1 MPTSGWIEPNSPQAP
16 QPQPAVRVFDKAK
29 GLASVGDSLD
39 FSPVLGGPIFQLLR
53 RSHLSGDALELLYR
67 RVIAVALIAWAPPL
81 LLVMLAPASSRDSF
95 IHDIEV
101 HVRFLIAL
109 PVLIAAE
116 RIVHSRIRAV
126 ARRFVDQRLIVP
138 DDMPNFH
145 RAIDS
150 AVRLR
155 NSVIVEI
162 GLIVFVYSVGLWVWN
177 SRLAFGA
184 STWYSMSGGRW
195 NLTPAGYWYVFVSIP
210 LLQFVLLRWYFRL
223 FVWFRFLWHV
233 SKLNLHLV
241 PTHPDRRAGLG
252 FLGRTVYAYSPILFA
267 QGAMLC
273 GLVASRILYTGAKL
287 VSFKLQI
294 IGFIVF
300 FVFAIL
306 GPLLMFTPKMA
317 AAKRKGLA
325 DYGLLA
331 QRYVDDF
338 EGRWIT
344 GESETSEQL
353 LGSAD
358 IQSLADLGNSFEIVR
373 EMKPLPFGVDEITRL
388 AVVTAVPLFPLL
400 LTIFS
405 AEELVMRVIR
415 VLF

>member
-1 MPTSGWIEPNSPQAP
+1 M
-16 QPQPAVRVFDKAK
+16 R
-29 GLASVGDSLD
+29 
-39 FSPVLGGPIFQLLR
+39 
-53 RSHLSGDALELLYR
+53 
-67 RVIAVALIAWAPPL
+67 
-81 LLVMLAPASSRDSF
+81 APASSRDSF
-95 IHDIEV
+95 IHDVEV

-138 DDMPNFH
+138 DDMPNFL

-300 FVFAIL
+300 FVCAIL

-344 GESETSEQL
+344 RESQTSEQL

>member
-1 MPTSGWIEPNSPQAP
+1 MPTAGQIEPESPEVAQA
-16 QPQPAVRVFDKAK
+16 QPAMRASDRVK
-29 GLASVGDSLD
+29 GLSLVEESVD

-67 RVIAVALIAWAPPL
+67 RVIVSSLVAWVPL
-81 LLVMLAPASSRDSF
+81 FILAMLGSASSRISF
-95 IHDIEV
+95 VHDIEV

-116 RIVHSRIRAV
+116 RIVHSRIRRV
-126 ARRFVDQRLIVP
+126 ARRFIEQRLVPP
-138 DDMPNFH
+138 DDLPRFH
-145 RAIDS
+145 RAIES

-155 NSVIVEI
+155 NSVVMEI
-162 GLIVFVYSVGLWVWN
+162 ALIVFVYSVGLWVWN
-177 SRLAFGA
+177 SRLALGS
-184 STWYSMSGGRW
+184 STWYSTSGGRW
-195 NLTPAGYWYVFVSIP
+195 NLTAAGYWYVFVSIP
-210 LLQFVLLRWYFRL
+210 LLQFILLRWYFRL

-267 QGAMLC
+267 QGTMLC
-273 GLVASRILYTGAKL
+273 GVVASRILYTGAKL

-331 QRYVDDF
+331 QRYVDGF
-338 EGRWIT
+338 EERWVR
-344 GESETSEQL
+344 GDAESSEQL

-388 AVVTAVPLFPLL
+388 AVVTALPLFPLL

-405 AEELVMRVIR
+405 AEELVLRVIR

>member
-1 MPTSGWIEPNSPQAP
+1 M
-16 QPQPAVRVFDKAK
+16 
-29 GLASVGDSLD
+29 
-39 FSPVLGGPIFQLLR
+39 LG
-53 RSHLSGDALELLYR
+53 
-67 RVIAVALIAWAPPL
+67 
-81 LLVMLAPASSRDSF
+81 PASSRNSF
-95 IHDIEV
+95 VHDIEV

-109 PVLIAAE
+109 PILVAAE
-116 RIVHSRIRAV
+116 LIVHVRIRPI
-126 ARRFVDQRLIVP
+126 ARRFVEQRLITP
-138 DDMPNFH
+138 DDLSRFH
-145 RAIDS
+145 KAIETT
-150 AVRLR
+150 VRLR
-155 NSVIVEI
+155 NSVLVEI
-162 GLIVFVYSVGLWVWN
+162 GLLIFVYSVGLWVWN
-177 SRLAFGA
+177 SRLALGT
-184 STWYSMSGGRW
+184 STWYSTSGGRW

-210 LLQFVLLRWYFRL
+210 LLQFILLRWYFRL
-223 FVWFRFLWHV
+223 FVWFRFLWRV
-233 SKLNLHLV
+233 SRLNLHLV

-273 GLVASRILYTGAKL
+273 GLVASRIFYTGAKL

-294 IGFIVF
+294 GGFIVV

-331 QRYVDDF
+331 QRYVDSF
-338 EGRWIT
+338 EERWVT
-344 GESETSEQL
+344 AQSETTEQL

-358 IQSLADLGNSFEIVR
+358 IQSLADLGNSFDMVR
-373 EMKPLPFGVDEITRL
+373 EMRPVPFGVDEITRL
-388 AVVTAVPLFPLL
+388 AVVTAAPLFPLL

-405 AEELVMRVIR
+405 PEELITRVIR

>member
-1 MPTSGWIEPNSPQAP
+1 MPTAGQIEPDSPGAT
-16 QPQPAVRVFDKAK
+16 QPQPAVRVFDKTK
-29 GLASVGDSLD
+29 GLSLVEESMD

-67 RVIAVALIAWAPPL
+67 RVIVSSLLAWAPL
-81 LLVMLAPASSRDSF
+81 FILAMLASASSRISF
-95 IHDIEV
+95 VHDIEV

-109 PVLIAAE
+109 PVLIVAE
-116 RIVHSRIRAV
+116 KVVHSRIRRV
-126 ARRFVDQRLIVP
+126 ARRFIDQRLVPP
-138 DDMPNFH
+138 DDMPRFH
-145 RAIDS
+145 RALES
-150 AVRLR
+150 AVSLR
-155 NSVIVEI
+155 NSVLVEI
-162 GLIVFVYSVGLWVWN
+162 GLIVFVYSAGLWIWN
-177 SRLAFGA
+177 SRLALGT
-184 STWYSMSGGRW
+184 STWYSTSGGRW
-195 NLTPAGYWYVFVSIP
+195 SLTPAGYWYVFVSIP
-210 LLQFVLLRWYFRL
+210 LLQFILLRWYFRL

-267 QGAMLC
+267 QGTMLC
-273 GLVASRILYTGAKL
+273 GLVASRIFYTGAKL
-287 VSFKLQI
+287 ASFKLQI

-331 QRYVDDF
+331 QRYVDNF
-338 EGRWIT
+338 EERWVT

-388 AVVTAVPLFPLL
+388 AVVTAAPMFPLL

>member
-1 MPTSGWIEPNSPQAP
+1 M
-16 QPQPAVRVFDKAK
+16 K
-29 GLASVGDSLD
+29 GFGLVENLD

-67 RVIAVALIAWAPPL
+67 RVIVVTLMAWVPLL
-81 LLVMLAPASSRDSF
+81 LLVMLSPASNRNSF
-95 IHDIEV
+95 FHDIEV
-101 HVRFLIAL
+101 HVRFLVAL
-109 PVLIAAE
+109 PVLVAAE

-138 DDMPNFH
+138 GDMPRFH
-145 RAIDS
+145 RAIES

-155 NSVIVEI
+155 NSVPIEI

-177 SRLAFGA
+177 SRLALGT
-184 STWYSMSGGRW
+184 STWYSTSGGRW
-195 NLTPAGYWYVFVSIP
+195 SLTPAGYWYVFVSIP
-210 LLQFVLLRWYFRL
+210 LLQFILLRWYFRL

-233 SKLNLHLV
+233 SRLNLHLV
-241 PTHPDRRAGLG
+241 PTHPDRRAGLA

-273 GLVASRILYTGAKL
+273 GVVASRIFYTGAKL
-287 VSFKLQI
+287 VSFKLTI

-306 GPLLMFTPKMA
+306 GPLLMFTPRMA

-331 QRYVDDF
+331 QRYVDNF
-338 EGRWIT
+338 EERWVQSD
-344 GESETSEQL
+344 SEPSEQL

-373 EMKPLPFGVDEITRL
+373 EMRPLPFGVDEITRL
-388 AVVTAVPLFPLL
+388 AVVTAAPMFPLL